1 MSATAFAPGSV
12 GNVGPGFDVLGLA
25 VDGIGDRVTI
35 ELTDGPARVDDV
47 TGRDADLVPRDPA
60 RNSAAI
66 AAVAWLR
73 AHGDERN
80 PILTLD
86 KGLPLSGGMGGSA
99 ASAAAGAYAAMLAQS
114 RVAPAIPP
122 AMPAE
127 KAAGKIAGATLRDII
142 VAALEG
148 ESVVAGRHLDNI
160 AASVLG
166 GLTISRSIDPIDA
179 VAVKVAAPW
188 WVALVT
194 PDVRIETKAARAILP
209 EEWAQRMWV
218 QQMANTVALAHAFA
232 VGDGELL
239 ARSLDDRYAEPLR
252 ANLIP
257 HCREV
262 KRAAVLAGAFACG
275 ISGSGPTMFAV
286 CENEGVAR
294 HACDAMQNAFGELR
308 STAHAG
314 PIAVEGV
321 RQV

>member
-25 VDGIGDRVTI
+25 VEGIGDRVTI
-35 ELTDGPARVDDV
+35 ELTDGESRIESI
-47 TGRDADLVPRDPA
+47 TGRDADLIPREA
-60 RNSAAI
+60 SGNSCAI
-66 AAVAWLR
+66 AAIAWLR
-73 AHGDERN
+73 AHGSEAN
-80 PILTLD
+80 VIVSID
-86 KGLPLSGGMGGSA
+86 KGLALSGGMGGSA
-99 ASAAAGAYAAMLAQS
+99 ASAVAGAYAAMLC
-114 RVAPAIPP
+114 VAPAILP
-122 AMPAE
+122 AQS
-127 KAAGKIAGATLRDII
+127 II
-142 VAALEG
+142 TAALEA
-148 ESVVAGRHLDNI
+148 ESLVAGRHLDNI

-179 VAVKVAAPW
+179 VSVKVAAPW

-209 EEWAQRMWV
+209 EEWPRRMWV

-257 HCREV
+257 HGREV

-275 ISGSGPTMFAV
+275 ISGSGPTMFAI
-286 CENEGVAR
+286 CENDSVAR
-294 HACDAMQNAFGELR
+294 AACSAMQNAFGELR
-308 STAHAG
+308 LAAYAG
-314 PIAVEGV
+314 PIANEGV
-321 RQV
+321 RAV

>member
-25 VDGIGDRVTI
+25 VEGIGDRVTI
-35 ELTDGPARVDDV
+35 ELTTHDSQITEI
-47 TGRDADLVPRDPA
+47 TGRDADLIPREPS
-60 RNSAAI
+60 RNSCAI
-66 AAVAWLR
+66 AAIAWLR
-73 AHGDERN
+73 AHGSEAN
-80 PILTLD
+80 VIVSID
-86 KGLPLSGGMGGSA
+86 KGLALAGGMGGSA
-99 ASAAAGAYAAMLAQS
+99 ASAVAGAYAAALSAHC
-114 RVAPAIPP
+114 APPSA
-122 AMPAE
+122 
-127 KAAGKIAGATLRDII
+127 LSII
-142 VAALEG
+142 TAALEA
-148 ESVVAGRHLDNI
+148 ESLVAGRHLDNI

-179 VAVKVAAPW
+179 VSVKVAAPW

-209 EEWAQRMWV
+209 EEWPRSMWV

-232 VGDGELL
+232 SGDGELL

-275 ISGSGPTMFAV
+275 ISGSGPTMFAI
-286 CENEGVAR
+286 CENESIAR
-294 HACDAMQNAFGELR
+294 AACAAMQNAFGELR
-308 STAHAG
+308 SAAYAG
-314 PIAVEGV
+314 PIANEGV
-321 RQV
+321 RAV

>member
-1 MSATAFAPGSV
+1 MSATAFAPGSI

-25 VDGIGDRVTI
+25 VEGIGDRVTV
-35 ELTDGPARVDDV
+35 ELTDGEARVDAV
-47 TGRDADLVPRDPA
+47 TGRDADLVPREA
-60 RNSAAI
+60 SRNAAAI

-80 PILTLD
+80 PIVRLE

-99 ASAAAGAYAAMLAQS
+99 ASSVAGAYAAALARGDQTT
-114 RVAPAIPP
+114 PQ
-122 AMPAE
+122 E
-127 KAAGKIAGATLRDII
+127 LI
-142 VAALEG
+142 VAALEA

-179 VAVKVAAPW
+179 VAVRVAAPW
-188 WVALVT
+188 WVALAT

-209 EEWAQRMWV
+209 EEWPRVMWV

-286 CENEGVAR
+286 CENESVAR
-294 HACDAMQNAFGELR
+294 RTCAAMQNAFAEVR
-308 STAHAG
+308 STAYAG
-314 PIAVEGV
+314 PIASQGV
-321 RQV
+321 RPA

>member
-25 VDGIGDRVTI
+25 VEGIGDRVTV
-35 ELTDGPARVDDV
+35 ELTDHPSRITNI
-47 TGRDADLVPRDPA
+47 TGRDADLRPRDPS

-66 AAVAWLR
+66 AAIAWLR
-73 AHGDERN
+73 ANGREDNVIVSIE
-80 PILTLD
+80 
-86 KGLPLSGGMGGSA
+86 KGLALSGGMGGSA
-99 ASAAAGAYAAMLAQS
+99 ASAVAGAYAAALSALS
-114 RVAPAIPP
+114 PLPSPLSPLPSPLSVI
-122 AMPAE
+122 
-127 KAAGKIAGATLRDII
+127 T
-142 VAALEG
+142 AALEA
-148 ESVVAGRHLDNI
+148 ESFVAGRHLDNI

-166 GLTISRSIDPIDA
+166 GLTISRSVDPIDA
-179 VAVKVAAPW
+179 VSVRVAARW
-188 WVALVT
+188 WIALVT

-209 EEWAQRMWV
+209 ETWPQSMWV

-262 KRAAVLAGAFACG
+262 KRAAVLAGAFASG

-286 CENEGVAR
+286 CENESVAR
-294 HACDAMQNAFGELR
+294 AASTAMQNAFGELR
-308 STAHAG
+308 STAYAG
-314 PIAVEGV
+314 PIANEGV
-321 RQV
+321 RAV

>member
-1 MSATAFAPGSV
+1 MSSAFAPGSV

-25 VDGIGDRVTI
+25 VEGIGDRVTI
-35 ELTDGPARVDDV
+35 ELTEGESRIESI
-47 TGRDADLVPRDPA
+47 TGRDADLIPREPSQ
-60 RNSAAI
+60 NSCAVAAI
-66 AAVAWLR
+66 AWLR
-73 AHGDERN
+73 AHGSEAN
-80 PILTLD
+80 VIVSIE
-86 KGLPLSGGMGGSA
+86 KGLALSGGMGGSA
-99 ASAAAGAYAAMLAQS
+99 ASAVAGAYAAGLC
-114 RVAPAIPP
+114 VAPAILP
-122 AMPAE
+122 ANS
-127 KAAGKIAGATLRDII
+127 II
-142 VAALEG
+142 TAALEA
-148 ESVVAGRHLDNI
+148 ESLVSGRHLDNI

-179 VAVKVAAPW
+179 VSVKVAAPW

-209 EEWAQRMWV
+209 EEWPRRLWV

-232 VGDGELL
+232 AGDGELL

-286 CENEGVAR
+286 CENESVAR
-294 HACDAMQNAFGELR
+294 AACGAMQNAFGELR
-308 STAHAG
+308 SAAYAG
-314 PIAVEGV
+314 PIANEGV
-321 RQV
+321 RPI